1 MFPALHSI
9 YCCNHQQKNPLD
21 VFCFSCHATM
31 FAEPTSY
38 IVATTSRTTLFLAYG
53 EGDESRGGVCVM
65 LEWWSFFCLINVL
78 ARMKACACFFL
89 GVLRECQSQWNLVF
103 AIILGKLLT
112 PTRSRSICPKLLQH
126 SRDILILDPPK

>member
-89 GVLRECQSQWNLVF
+89 GVLRECQSQWNF
-103 AIILGKLLT
+103 
-112 PTRSRSICPKLLQH
+112 TRYTHPG
-126 SRDILILDPPK
+126 PPKMKLPAQIVLTMTEIFAFVA